1 MNVRIK
7 SLAILLV
14 IVIFFSGCS
23 TKSEANTRMSKAEGK
38 SPAFTVSPT
47 ESVETNV
54 TSKENYLIV
63 KITYIGCIYFKAQ
76 APWENGI
83 NYIVIAELD
92 DEYSVGDYVQV
103 VYDDIYEVED
113 NQYEINAKKV
123 VETTYVESKD
133 TDYKPVIYLYPKKEE
148 NISVKLEYQ
157 GVITVSSPEYKN
169 KGWEVKAFPDGRI
182 IGEDGKEYPYIFWEG
197 IREMSYEITEGFCV
211 SGKDTESF
219 LRDKLTYMGLTE
231 AEATDFINFWL
242 PYMKGN
248 TYNLISF
255 QGKAYTDNAKLTIK
269 PKPDSILRVYMVF
282 KPLKKKISVKEQ
294 KLSTFKRKGFSVIEW
309 GGTIQ

>member
-1 MNVRIK
+1 MKVRIK
-7 SLAILLV
+7 SLTILFV
-14 IVIFFSGCS
+14 ICILFCGCS
-23 TKSEANTRMSKAEGK
+23 TKQEANTRTGK
-38 SPAFTVSPT
+38 SGTASPAFTVSPA

-63 KITYIGCIYFKAQ
+63 KITYIGCIYFRAQ
-76 APWENGI
+76 APWEDGI
-83 NYIVIAELD
+83 NYIVIAELT

-123 VETTYVESKD
+123 VETTYVNNKN
-133 TDYKPVIYLYPKKEE
+133 TDYKPVIYLYPKKEQ
-148 NISVKLEYQ
+148 NISVKLDYT
-157 GVITVSSPEYKN
+157 GVVTVSSPEYKN
-169 KGWEVKAFPDGRI
+169 NGWEVKAFPDGTL
-182 IGEDGKEYPYIFWEG
+182 IGDDGKKYPYIFWEG
-197 IREMSYEITEGFCV
+197 IREMSFDITSGFCV

-219 LRDKLTYMGLTE
+219 LREKLTYMGLTKE
-231 AEATDFINFWL
+231 EATDFINFWL

-248 TYNLISF
+248 AYNLISF
-255 QGKAYTDNAKLTIK
+255 QGEAYTKNAKLTIK

-294 KLSTFKRKGFSVIEW
+294 KLSTFKRKGFSVVEW